1 MKYVQLIWT
10 YKIFIIIKFFFLLFK
25 CIIPTSISDEQL
37 LLSANDKSY
46 DSESSP
52 SIYLSPNSSVIDL
65 QTMVQEFDEINNQ
78 LIADRKQYLPF
89 FFSIL
94 IE

>member
-1 MKYVQLIWT
+1 MYNLFEHIKYSLSLN
-10 YKIFIIIKFFFLLFK
+10 FCFLLFK

-52 SIYLSPNSSVIDL
+52 SIYLSPNGSVIDL

-89 FFSIL
+89 FFL
-94 IE
+94 VF